1 MHSGSSCDASSF
13 LRSNPGLIMTAP
25 LALQPCLSD
34 NIARGVPF
42 ATRPSKPPE
51 DVDVGARQD

>member
-1 MHSGSSCDASSF
+1 
-13 LRSNPGLIMTAP
+13 MTAP